1 MPKTDF
7 DREFG
12 FGPDAFHCSIL
23 NKLRRREIDFIS

>member
-12 FGPDAFHCSIL
+12 FGPDVLHCSIL
-23 NKLRRREIDFIS
+23 NKLGRRD